1 MAPWQWEIVEEFPAA
16 FLRGL
21 FHSDGSR
28 SNNHVTRRRTDA
40 AGATVSVRYDYPRWE
55 FSNRSAEI
63 LGWCG
68 DALDLAEVAWRRS
81 SRWHLSVARRDA
93 VQRLDALIGLKT

>member
-1 MAPWQWEIVEEFPAA
+1 MTPWQWDLVERHPAE

-28 SNNHVTRRRTDA
+28 SNNWASREVGGVTK
-40 AGATVSVRYDYPRWE
+40 RYTYPRWE
-55 FSNRSAEI
+55 FSNRSEEI

-68 DALDLAEVAWRRS
+68 DALNLVDVAWRRS
-81 SRWHLSVARRDA
+81 SKFHIAVSRSADVAT
-93 VQRLDALIGLKT
+93 LDALIGLKR